1 MIPFQKIP
9 DASKTTGLS
18 QYYLRNGCK
27 DGSVP
32 HIKSGTVYL
41 VNGVWKV
48 LYLSP
53 GYLEEYA
60 EEMGLTM
67 PKDIPAALEA
77 AGLHPVNLEELK
89 HGR

>member
-41 VNGVWKV
+41 VN
-48 LYLSP
+48 
-53 GYLEEYA
+53 
-60 EEMGLTM
+60 
-67 PKDIPAALEA
+67 IPALLRKLGVE
-77 AGLHPVNLEELK
+77 NDEI
-89 HGR
+89 GRAHV